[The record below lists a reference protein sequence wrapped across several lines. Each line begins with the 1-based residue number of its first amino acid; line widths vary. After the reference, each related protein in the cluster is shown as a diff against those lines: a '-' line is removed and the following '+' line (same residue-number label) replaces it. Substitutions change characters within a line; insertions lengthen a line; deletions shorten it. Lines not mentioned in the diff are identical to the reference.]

1 MTLRRH
7 TITILGAIA
16 GGVLVLIG
24 LTSYLEAM
32 TLKEAAGWALAG
44 YMSVREIVSKIENVA
59 LNIRNGSAPI
69 EGEE

>member
-1 MTLRRH
+1 VTLRRF
-7 TITILGAIA
+7 TVGILGAIA

-59 LNIRNGSAPI
+59 LNIRNGPQL
-69 EGEE
+69 EEME

>member
-59 LNIRNGSAPI
+59 LNIRNGSAP
-69 EGEE
+69 EEVE